1 MVRLYISHSL
11 SPQAIVPLN
20 EDQVHYVRNVLR
32 HGVGDSLTVFNGS
45 NGEWTAIIQ
54 TLTKS
59 RGEVVVVN
67 QARTPSPTPFVG
79 LIFAPLKH
87 DPLLYLIEKA
97 TELGVSFL
105 QPVIMDR
112 SCIHKFN
119 TDKMQRN
126 TIEASQQCE
135 RLEVPHV
142 QNLLPLKEYL
152 STLDSQESVLIVCQE
167 RGQPQ
172 FISKAIETV
181 QQEDGTTGMI
191 RRLFFLIGPEGGLS
205 PSELDYLGDLPN
217 VHFCNLGPN
226 ILRAETAAVY
236 ALAAFQFSSYF
247 RLTTTEIPR

>member
-1 MVRLYISHSL
+1 MVRLYTPQSL
-11 SPQAIVPLN
+11 TPQAIVPLN

-32 HGVGDSLTVFNGS
+32 HGVGDALTVFNGS
-45 NGEWTAIIQ
+45 DGEWGAVIQ

-59 RGEVVVVN
+59 RGEILLVEQVR
-67 QARTPSPTPFVG
+67 APSPTPFVG

-97 TELGVSFL
+97 TELGVSHL

-112 SCIHKFN
+112 SSVHKFN
-119 TDKMQRN
+119 ADKMQRN
-126 TIEASQQCE
+126 AIEASQQCE
-135 RLEVPHV
+135 RLEVPQV
-142 QNLLPLKEYL
+142 SEILPVREYL

-172 FISKAIETV
+172 YIGKTIET
-181 QQEDGTTGMI
+181 I
-191 RRLFFLIGPEGGLS
+191 RREDDVSGVMRKIYFLIGPEGGIS
-205 PSELDYLGDLPN
+205 PSELDHLSTLPH

-236 ALAAFQFSSYF
+236 ALTAFQFSSEF